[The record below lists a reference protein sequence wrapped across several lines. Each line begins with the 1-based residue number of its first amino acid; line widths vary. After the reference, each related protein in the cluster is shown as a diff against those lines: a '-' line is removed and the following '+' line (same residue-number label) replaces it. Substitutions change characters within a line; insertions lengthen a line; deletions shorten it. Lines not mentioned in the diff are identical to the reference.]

1 MRSLSIIPALVVVA
15 LLGAP
20 LTAAGPNAV
29 QGLTAAGEI
38 LPFEIIRDRVIASVR
53 GEYVGAEFDAQS
65 RTYRFRF
72 VNDGSLFNVDID
84 ARTGERVSR
93 RQRF

>member
-1 MRSLSIIPALVVVA
+1 M
-15 LLGAP
+15 GAP
-20 LTAAGPNAV
+20 VAAAGPNPV

-38 LPFEIIRDRVIASVR
+38 LPFEVIRDRVIGSVR

-72 VNDGSLFNVDID
+72 VNGGTLFNVDVD